1 MLKKNNISAAQGYLN
16 KVSNQKAPDY
26 NFAEAYINLYK
37 KNYTEANKY
46 ADMMDDTPEKFF
58 YKFIIY
64 YNTKDFDSLSGIIKK
79 NAMFIKNIKR
89 YPNVHIRLV
98 PIMEDL
104 KFAFSF
110 DGSFE
115 SYMRFVLTP
124 VFINPEELTS
134 YLGIGYNLL
143 KQSDPSVAISEL
155 RKSVTFSEGIRHNN
169 NGVKA
174 ILNFDYENARKEL
187 EAASNYLQD
196 NPVVSYNLGVLM
208 LNLGSVEKAYNFFDT
223 SILTNRFTFP
233 AYLGKA
239 ICLRLMDEDNRVS
252 SQYELLLSSYG
263 ILEIMTKN
271 RHCSFITQNS
281 LHLLV
286 LEGMKK

>member
-1 MLKKNNISAAQGYLN
+1 LTAWLGSFKKCH
-16 KVSNQKAPDY
+16 V
-26 NFAEAYINLYK
+26 
-37 KNYTEANKY
+37 
-46 ADMMDDTPEKFF
+46 
-58 YKFIIY
+58 
-64 YNTKDFDSLSGIIKK
+64 
-79 NAMFIKNIKR
+79 IKNTKR

-115 SYMRFVLTP
+115 SCMRFVLTP

-208 LNLGSVEKAYNFFDT
+208 LNLGSVEKAYNF
-223 SILTNRFTFP
+223 
-233 AYLGKA
+233 
-239 ICLRLMDEDNRVS
+239 
-252 SQYELLLSSYG
+252 
-263 ILEIMTKN
+263 
-271 RHCSFITQNS
+271 
-281 LHLLV
+281 
-286 LEGMKK
+286 